1 MHVADI
7 ACGTGLTSLWMAG
20 VVGPDGRVTAVDASP
35 DQLRIAGQ
43 NAAQSG
49 LKNISFSVADAYD
62 TQLPRA
68 SFDLV
73 YSRFLLCHLTQPS
86 KAIDELRQLLKP
98 GGLLVCEDF
107 DSDSMYTD
115 PPTPAYER
123 LRSMVEITHRAR
135 GTDSRIGMKLPRLI
149 LDSGFPAPEVRI
161 SQPAYFR
168 GREKLFSEM
177 SLREAAPGVLAAGFS
192 TPDEID
198 SLCAEFRRIA
208 EDDSILLVFP
218 RFFQVWARKP

>member
-1 MHVADI
+1 MNVVDI
-7 ACGTGLTSLWMAG
+7 GCGSGLNSLWMAE
-20 VVGPDGRVTAVDASP
+20 VVGSRGHVTAADASP
-35 DQLRIAGQ
+35 DQLRIAEQ
-43 NAAQSG
+43 NAAQRG
-49 LKNISFSVADAYD
+49 LRNISFAVADACD
-62 TQLPRA
+62 THLPRA

-73 YSRFLLCHLTQPS
+73 YSRFLMCHLTQPS

-123 LRSMVEITHRAR
+123 LRSMVEITHRGR
-135 GTDSRIGMKLPRLI
+135 GADSRIGMKLHRLI
-149 LDSGFPAPEVRI
+149 LDSGFPAPEIRI
-161 SQPAYFR
+161 TQPAYFR
-168 GREKLFSEM
+168 GPEKLFWEL
-177 SLREAAPGVLAAGFS
+177 SLREAAPGVLAAGVA
-192 TPDEID
+192 TPHEID